1 MKCSKC
7 QRDFQDYYEVKT
19 RFPANHTVI
28 LCYDCWKSISDN
40 EANFHNANNAKLD
53 ALQTEHYMLNRQ
65 LDSLDKDDYECFRIK
80 ERLKAIEAERQL
92 INNNRRQPYYL
103 LNTAKYHSD
112 GNSSSVRAT
121 APKTSSA
128 GLGLSQLDQVLT
140 NMGISATPA
149 DNAPGADINSAFPDA
164 SVFRHND
171 TEAVFQGRNLPSYV
185 KDYILR
191 RYSDSEGKIDASR
204 LKEYLEAKMPAD
216 SDSIKNRIL
225 RGEQINVTARVVF
238 KPDLAGGRITFE
250 LPDLGITSDA
260 KVARTL
266 IDEKDDVFFDG
277 EQWGNL
283 TILYVEPKNR
293 QKGFVEMIS
302 YKPFQPYTVNLDY
315 FRKARR
321 NFSLEQWIDALVGI
335 MGYDASKLK
344 SEEVKLE
351 YVSRLLPFVEPFL
364 NMIELGP
371 KSTGKSH
378 LYNNLSKR
386 GWCISGGKIT
396 RAKLFYNKSNHKFGL
411 LKHYDVVSIDEIST
425 FVFGDS
431 DEMQSAFKSYLEAGK
446 CTIDNTTFLSDC
458 GLVLMGNIP
467 LDENKQPLDSEFY
480 KVLPVTLRE
489 SATLDRFH
497 GFIEG
502 WKLPRLEIGLIHKG
516 WTLDSEYF
524 SSVLHSLRSEGE
536 YSAIFDEI
544 VSYDARTDLRDL
556 KAVKK
561 IATAYTKILFPH
573 VRSINQLTPQALAR
587 FKATYE
593 RYCLAPAI
601 SRRGIIR
608 KQCHSIDS
616 EFSSEMPDFKIK

>member
-1 MKCSKC
+1 MINTIFKDACIYKS
-7 QRDFQDYYEVKT
+7 RD
-19 RFPANHTVI
+19 N
-28 LCYDCWKSISDN
+28 
-40 EANFHNANNAKLD
+40 D
-53 ALQTEHYMLNRQ
+53 AL
-65 LDSLDKDDYECFRIK
+65 
-80 ERLKAIEAERQL
+80 
-92 INNNRRQPYYL
+92 
-103 LNTAKYHSD
+103 
-112 GNSSSVRAT
+112 
-121 APKTSSA
+121 
-128 GLGLSQLDQVLT
+128 
-140 NMGISATPA
+140 
-149 DNAPGADINSAFPDA
+149 
-164 SVFRHND
+164 
-171 TEAVFQGRNLPSYV
+171 FQGRNLPSYV

-191 RYSDSEGKIDASR
+191 RYSDSKGMVDASK

-216 SDSIKNRIL
+216 GDCMKNRIL
-225 RGEQINVTARVVF
+225 RGEQINVTARVIF
-238 KPDLAGGRITFE
+238 KPDLGGGLITFE

-266 IDEKDDVFFDG
+266 IDEKNDIFFDG

-283 TILYVEPKNR
+283 TIRYVEPEKR

-302 YKPFQPYTVNLDY
+302 YKPFQPYTVDIDF
-315 FRKARR
+315 FRKARQ

-344 SEEVKLE
+344 SEDAKLE
-351 YVSRLLPFVEPFL
+351 YISRLLPFVEPFL

-396 RAKLFYNKSNHKFGL
+396 RAKLFYNKVNHKFGL

-425 FVFGDS
+425 FIFGDS

-446 CTIDNTTFLSDC
+446 CTIDSTTFLSDC

-467 LDENKQPLDSEFY
+467 LGENKQPLDSEFY

-502 WKLPRLEIGLIHKG
+502 WKLPRLEIGLIHEG

-524 SSVLHSLRSEGE
+524 SSVLHSLRSQGD
-536 YSAIFDEI
+536 YSAIFDQI
-544 VSYDARTDLRDL
+544 VSYDASTDLRDL

-561 IATAYTKILFPH
+561 MATAYAKILFPH
-573 VRSINQLTPQALAR
+573 VRTICQFTPDAAER
-587 FKATYE
+587 FKEAYDK
-593 RYCLAPAI
+593 YCLRPAI
-601 SRRGIIR
+601 LKRGIIR
-608 KQCHSIDS
+608 KQCHLIDS
-616 EFSSEMPDFKIK
+616 EFSSEMPNFKIKNRAL

>member
-1 MKCSKC
+1 
-7 QRDFQDYYEVKT
+7 
-19 RFPANHTVI
+19 
-28 LCYDCWKSISDN
+28 
-40 EANFHNANNAKLD
+40 
-53 ALQTEHYMLNRQ
+53 
-65 LDSLDKDDYECFRIK
+65 
-80 ERLKAIEAERQL
+80 
-92 INNNRRQPYYL
+92 L
-103 LNTAKYHSD
+103 LNTAKYHS
-112 GNSSSVRAT
+112 GENSSRVCAT
-121 APKTSSA
+121 AHKAPP
-128 GLGLSQLDQVLT
+128 LELLLSQLDQFLT
-140 NMGISATPA
+140 GIGISVAPV
-149 DNAPGADINSAFPDA
+149 DNAPGVDIHSAFPDV
-164 SVFRHND
+164 SICRHTD
-171 TEAVFQGRNLPSYV
+171 TAAMFQGRNLPSYV

-191 RYSDSEGKIDASR
+191 RYSDSKGKVDVSR

-250 LPDLGITSDA
+250 LPDLGIISDA

-266 IDEKDDVFFDG
+266 MEEKDDVFFDG

-283 TILYVEPKNR
+283 TMRYVEPEKR

-302 YKPFQPYTVNLDY
+302 YKPFQPYTVDLNF

-321 NFSLEQWIDALVGI
+321 GFSLEQWIDALVGI
-335 MGYDASKLK
+335 MGYDASKLEN
-344 SEEVKLE
+344 EEVKLE
-351 YVSRLLPFVEPFL
+351 YISRLLPFVEPFL

-425 FVFGDS
+425 FIFGDS

-497 GFIEG
+497 GFI
-502 WKLPRLEIGLIHKG
+502 
-516 WTLDSEYF
+516 
-524 SSVLHSLRSEGE
+524 
-536 YSAIFDEI
+536 
-544 VSYDARTDLRDL
+544 
-556 KAVKK
+556 
-561 IATAYTKILFPH
+561 
-573 VRSINQLTPQALAR
+573 
-587 FKATYE
+587 
-593 RYCLAPAI
+593 
-601 SRRGIIR
+601 
-608 KQCHSIDS
+608 
-616 EFSSEMPDFKIK
+616 